1 MNTGQQPTEHD
12 QETLDNLAYAL
23 VANSWSFRRAYAR
36 GLDGR
41 RSLIAIRV
49 LANLQS
55 GGPLRIGELA
65 TREAV
70 TQPTMTGIVNRLVAD
85 NLVERRADAQDARA
99 SAVTLTDAG
108 RQELE
113 QARTAAAQ
121 SVRPALETL
130 SPDDLEILQRAA
142 NLLGKLGA
150 ALAE

>member
-1 MNTGQQPTEHD
+1 MHSDGPPFKHD
-12 QETLDNLAYAL
+12 EKTLDSLAYEL
-23 VANSWSFRRAYAR
+23 VANSSSFRRAYAR

-85 NLVERRADAQDARA
+85 NLVERRADPHDARA
-99 SAVTLTDAG
+99 SAVTLTDTG

-113 QARTAAAQ
+113 RARTAAAQ

-142 NLLGKLGA
+142 NLLGRLGDT
-150 ALAE
+150 LTE

>member
-1 MNTGQQPTEHD
+1 MHSDGPPFKHD
-12 QETLDNLAYAL
+12 GKTLDSLAYEL
-23 VANSWSFRRAYAR
+23 VANSSSFRRAYAR

-85 NLVERRADAQDARA
+85 NLVERRADSHDARA
-99 SAVTLTDAG
+99 SAVTLTDTG

-113 QARTAAAQ
+113 RARTAAAQ

-142 NLLGKLGA
+142 NLLGRLGDT
-150 ALAE
+150 LTE